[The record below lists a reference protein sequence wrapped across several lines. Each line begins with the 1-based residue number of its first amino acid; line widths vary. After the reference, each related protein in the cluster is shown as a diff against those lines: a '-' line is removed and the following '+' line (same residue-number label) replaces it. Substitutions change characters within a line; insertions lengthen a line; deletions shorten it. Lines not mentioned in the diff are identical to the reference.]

1 MRVLPLLIC
10 SATLFL
16 AGCIEPSS
24 DSDSVEV
31 AGIETGGIEAN
42 RAEAY
47 IQRVLQEEQVPGA
60 AVGIWH
66 RGKPLLL
73 RGFGV
78 TNVDRPQAVNEQ
90 TLFKLASTSK
100 AFTTAALGM
109 LVEEGKLEWDGRVVD
124 YLPQFRLADSWI
136 TSEFRVVDLL
146 THRSGLG
153 PGAGDLM
160 LWPQPNQ
167 YTRDDVL
174 AGLAHLPI
182 TGSFRADYAYDN
194 LLYIVAG
201 ELIAAVSGRSY
212 EDFVQQHL
220 LGKIGLQHCFAGPVP
235 ESARDNLAD
244 PHRLES
250 EGLVVDT
257 PNLAGTEPIVLA
269 AAGGMH
275 CSAADMLTWLRT
287 LMAGGETP
295 NGVRLLRE
303 ETRDRLWTPETLM
316 PFSPQ
321 RAERDGGHFYAY
333 ALGWRIQDM
342 HGKRVIHHTG
352 SLSGMYAWAAVV
364 PEEELA
370 LVVLMNRSAGAARQ
384 ALIYGLLKPF
394 LGAPEQD
401 WLAYFQELYGAPKDA
416 VEPEQLEPPLGLAVL
431 TDQDLIGYYRDPW
444 FGDIE
449 ILHDESGLRWVAL
462 KSPRLAGTLSPAG
475 DGVWALHWDDRSLDA
490 DAWMVADRS
499 DSGEILLEMQPKSR
513 GTDFSY
519 DFHDLRFVKLDG
531 DRRLGEGATPAAPQ
545 EAAVITTVQ

>member
-1 MRVLPLLIC
+1 MRQLVTALCSAAALCLVGCQQPPLDTDSAESYVERVLL
-10 SATLFL
+10 
-16 AGCIEPSS
+16 
-24 DSDSVEV
+24 
-31 AGIETGGIEAN
+31 
-42 RAEAY
+42 
-47 IQRVLQEEQVPGA
+47 EEQVPGA
-60 AVGIWH
+60 AVGIWY
-66 RGKPLLL
+66 RGEPLLV

-78 TNVDRPQAVNEQ
+78 TNVERPQPVNEE
-90 TLFKLASTSK
+90 TLFKLASTTK
-100 AFTTAALGM
+100 AFTTAALGL

-124 YLPQFRLADSWI
+124 YLPQFRLGDQWI
-136 TSEFRVVDLL
+136 TREFRVVDLL

-167 YTRDDVL
+167 YNRDDVL
-174 AGLAHLPI
+174 AGLAYLPV

-201 ELIAAVSGRSY
+201 ELIAAVSGQSY
-212 EDFVQQHL
+212 EEFVQQRL
-220 LGKIGLQHCFAGPVP
+220 LAKAGLENCYAGPVP
-235 ESARDNLAD
+235 ETARNNLAD

-257 PNLAGTEPIVLA
+257 PNLAGHEPIVLA

-275 CSAADMLTWLRT
+275 CSAGDMLTWLRT

-295 NGVRLLRE
+295 NGVQLLSE
-303 ETRDRLWTPETLM
+303 TTRDRLWTPETLM
-316 PFSPQ
+316 PFSAQ

-333 ALGWRIQDM
+333 ALGWRVQDM

-394 LGAPEQD
+394 LGAPERD
-401 WLAYFQELYGAPKDA
+401 WLAYFQDLYGAPAEA
-416 VEPEQLEPPLGLAVL
+416 VEPEQLEPPVGLAAVGDSEL
-431 TDQDLIGYYRDPW
+431 EGGYRDPW
-444 FGDIE
+444 FGDIRIQRTE
-449 ILHDESGLRWVAL
+449 QGLRWRAL
-462 KSPRLAGTLSPAG
+462 KSPRLRGELIKASE
-475 DGVWALHWDDRSLDA
+475 GVWALHWDDRSLNA
-490 DAWMVADRS
+490 DAWMVADRGEA
-499 DSGEILLEMQPKSR
+499 GEILLTLQPKSR

-519 DFHDLRFVKLDG
+519 DFQDLRFIKLAEHTETAGG
-531 DRRLGEGATPAAPQ
+531 DGATSPQ
-545 EAAVITTVQ
+545 EKMPAIAIQ